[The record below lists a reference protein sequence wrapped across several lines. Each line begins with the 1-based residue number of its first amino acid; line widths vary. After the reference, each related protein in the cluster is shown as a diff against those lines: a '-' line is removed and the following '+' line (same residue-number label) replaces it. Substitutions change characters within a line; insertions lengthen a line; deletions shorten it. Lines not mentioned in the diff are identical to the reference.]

1 MPTTIVNPQIRSEPL
16 IGAGFAVQIGSEI
29 KGWFTECSSL
39 TIEREV
45 KSHPEGGVNHYVH
58 QLPGRLKRA
67 SIRLKHGLAG
77 NELWEW
83 FQKGAHDGQVERRN
97 VSIIVYDASLTEVN
111 RWNLTDVYPSKWQAS
126 GLNSSN
132 NEIVVE
138 TLEFSY
144 FGGETDSG
152 GQVQRALDGAQPGET
167 AAAPAQSIDQAAL
180 AERVYRL
187 LKQEIRLE
195 RQRLG
200 QR

>member
-1 MPTTIVNPQIRSEPL
+1 MPTTIVNPQNRPEPL

-39 TIEREV
+39 TIEREI
-45 KSHPEGGVNHYVH
+45 KSYPEGGVNHYVH

-67 SIRLKHGLAG
+67 NIRLKHGLAG

-83 FQKGAHDGQVERRN
+83 FQKGAYDGQVERRN

-126 GLNSSN
+126 SFNSSK

-144 FGGETDSG
+144 FGSEAGSG
-152 GQVQRALDGAQPGET
+152 GHAQRALDEAQPDET
-167 AAAPAQSIDQAAL
+167 AVAPAQPIDQAAL
-180 AERVYRL
+180 AECVYRL

>member
-1 MPTTIVNPQIRSEPL
+1 MPTTIVNPQNRSEPL

-39 TIEREV
+39 TIEREI
-45 KSHPEGGVNHYVH
+45 KSYPEGGVNDYVH

-67 SIRLKHGLAG
+67 NISLKHGLAG

-83 FQKGAHDGQVERRN
+83 FQKGAYDGQVERRN
-97 VSIIVYDASLTEVN
+97 VSIILYDAGLTEVN
-111 RWNLTDVYPSKWQAS
+111 RWDLIDVYPSKWQGS
-126 GLNSSN
+126 GLNSSK

-144 FGGETDSG
+144 FGSEADAAGN
-152 GQVQRALDGAQPGET
+152 VQRAIDEGQSDEKVSAS
-167 AAAPAQSIDQAAL
+167 APPIDQAAL

-187 LKQEIRLE
+187 LKQELRLE
-195 RQRLG
+195 RERLG
-200 QR
+200 